1 MPVEC
6 TNCCAD
12 RAERPVNMKTILV
25 VAGDADMGAFL
36 HCALLQ
42 EAAYHVL
49 LAMEGFEALQVTHY
63 ITPQLFILN
72 YHLLS
77 MNGIELYDRLH
88 ARHNL
93 QATPAIL
100 LSTYL
105 PPHQQEITKRN
116 MRGVSIPLEP
126 DELLATIKTLVA
138 PPVL

>member
-1 MPVEC
+1 
-6 TNCCAD
+6 
-12 RAERPVNMKTILV
+12 MKTILV
-25 VAGDADMGAFL
+25 VAGDADMGTFL

-49 LAMEGFEALQVTHY
+49 LAREGFEALQVTHS
-63 ITPQLFILN
+63 ITPHLFILN
-72 YHLLS
+72 YHLLR

-116 MRGVSIPLEP
+116 MRGMSIPLEP
-126 DELLATIKTLVA
+126 DELLATIKTFIA
-138 PPVL
+138 PPV

>member
-1 MPVEC
+1 MQ
-6 TNCCAD
+6 
-12 RAERPVNMKTILV
+12 TILV

-49 LAMEGFEALQVTHY
+49 LAMEGFEALKVTNY
-63 ITPQLFILN
+63 ITPHLFILN
-72 YHLLS
+72 YHLLG

-88 ARHNL
+88 ARHDL

-105 PPHQQEITKRN
+105 PPYQQEITKRN
-116 MRGVSIPLEP
+116 MRGMSIPLEL
-126 DELLATIKTLVA
+126 DELLATVKTLIA
-138 PPVL
+138 PPYKESAS

>member
-1 MPVEC
+1 
-6 TNCCAD
+6 
-12 RAERPVNMKTILV
+12 MKTILV
-25 VAGDADMGAFL
+25 VAGDADIGAFL

-42 EAAYHVL
+42 EGAYQVL
-49 LAMEGFEALQVTHY
+49 LAMQSFEALQVTHS
-63 ITPQLFILN
+63 ITSQLFILN
-72 YHLLS
+72 YHLLR

-105 PPHQQEITKRN
+105 PSHQQEITKRN
-116 MRGVSIPLEP
+116 MRGMSIPLEL

-138 PPVL
+138 PPVKESAS

>member
-1 MPVEC
+1 
-6 TNCCAD
+6 
-12 RAERPVNMKTILV
+12 MKTILV
-25 VAGDADMGAFL
+25 VAGDGDMEALL

-49 LAMEGFEALQVTHY
+49 LAREGFEALKVTHS

-72 YHLLS
+72 YHLLR
-77 MNGIELYDRLH
+77 MNGIQLYDRLH

-100 LSTYL
+100 LSTCL
-105 PPHQQEITKRN
+105 PRHHQEITKRN
-116 MRGVSIPLEP
+116 MRGMSMPLEL

-138 PPVL
+138 PPVKEFAS

>member
-1 MPVEC
+1 
-6 TNCCAD
+6 
-12 RAERPVNMKTILV
+12 MKTILV

-49 LAMEGFEALQVTHY
+49 LAMQGFEALKVTHSF
-63 ITPQLFILN
+63 TPQLFILN
-72 YHLLS
+72 YHLLR
-77 MNGIELYDRLH
+77 MNGIELYDRFH

-105 PPHQQEITKRN
+105 PPHQQEITRRN
-116 MRGVSIPLEP
+116 MRGMSIPLEL

-138 PPVL
+138 PPVKESAS